1 MGWEQG
7 KIVPKIFV
15 YFQYIEFHI
24 KLIVGLEASVG
35 TDYKMDGTERDSAS
49 FRGRPDERE
58 LATRDIREIFN
69 DRRQRER

>member
-1 MGWEQG
+1 M
-7 KIVPKIFV
+7 KLFV
-15 YFQYIEFHI
+15 
-24 KLIVGLEASVG
+24 ASEPSAG
-35 TDYKMDGTERDSAS
+35 SDYKMDVTERDSSS